1 MKTLNQNDI
10 IIQAIK
16 YSQGQVDLGI
26 MATVLE
32 SLNDGFWSCV
42 KFYSNKIKI
51 SAQKNMNEKEIW
63 EALKSGKAILSD
75 KIFITYQ
82 YGLPCV
88 NGKNINISDLK
99 NYAGMVAIVNN

>member
-16 YSQGQVDLGI
+16 FSQGQVDLGI

-32 SLNDGFWSCV
+32 NLNSGFWNTV
-42 KFYSNKIKI
+42 KFYSNKINVL
-51 SAQKNMNEKEIW
+51 AQKNMNEKEIW
-63 EALKSGKAILSD
+63 EVLKSGKAVLSD

-88 NGKNINISDLK
+88 NGKNININDLK
-99 NYAGMVAIVNN
+99 NYSGMVAVIG